1 MSPRLGTPRIIESF
15 ITNTDLTSNQFRG
28 VRIFDS
34 NTIGEV
40 PTDGSFAV
48 GIQEDFPLSGSGA
61 QIGVCVGGVT
71 KGRAGEAFTV
81 GAALVVNAGNTATGK
96 LFAATGTGFYGKTGV
111 AYVIGTALEASDA
124 DSQIIT
130 VLVNPWVWTLT

>member
-1 MSPRLGTPRIIESF
+1 MSPRYGTPRIVESF
-15 ITNTDLTSNQFRG
+15 RTDTDLTTNQYQA

-34 NTIGEV
+34 NTVGEV
-40 PTDGSFAV
+40 PTDGSFAF
-48 GIQEDFPLSGSGA
+48 GIQENFPLSGSGA
-61 QIGVCVGGVT
+61 HIEVCIGGVT
-71 KGRAGEAFTV
+71 KARAGEAFTV
-81 GAALVVNAGNTATGK
+81 GAALVVNSGNTATGK
-96 LFAATGTGFYGKTGV
+96 LFTGTGTGSYGNTGV